1 MGSLA
6 FVLHSLVEW
15 LGGKKE
21 EVLSLQV
28 DVSPI
33 HWIQDLDK
41 EPLFLAQISIWK
53 SSGLIGESAFQFV
66 KEIFNPPPKFRF
78 SRGKIIWHFL

>member
-1 MGSLA
+1 MIKHTIIHYLRIVYGCFLALGVLVSGLLMGSLA

-21 EVLSLQV
+21 VLSLQV

-33 HWIQDLDK
+33 H
-41 EPLFLAQISIWK
+41 
-53 SSGLIGESAFQFV
+53 
-66 KEIFNPPPKFRF
+66 
-78 SRGKIIWHFL
+78 